1 MNPYW
6 NPYGYPPQDPY
17 FSQPSGS
24 DWSIILGW
32 IMLAVIIC
40 AAIYTFL
47 TNNSYDSTQTGNST
61 IAITTN
67 SKKKDAAV
75 HTDDQL
81 KSMLV
86 YNSQN
91 ITISTV
97 YADLHP
103 NINVSSFTLDS
114 NTGIT
119 NSKYIYTN
127 VCYRSG
133 YIWSDGTCQLKL
145 TGVGDLELTS
155 TNTKWNLGLRI
166 PNALLC
172 VTRSGRLII
181 VDNFGNIQWSLDG
194 NAICYTPSQ
203 SDYFE
208 LSAVSKMIKVMRN
221 NGDTIYGDITH
232 RIYGGIR
239 YREFEWSH
247 SSLQNYKLTLFDNC
261 NLILRNTNQSWIS
274 RNETWSPVWSTQTFN
289 NPNPSNS
296 DHYLINDITNGRL
309 LIYKGGKLEWS
320 YDGDGKF
327 YTPSS
332 TDLFELDPI
341 SYLICIKT
349 KPDST
354 SRYGHERNRI
364 YGNINYFYYTWT
376 LSHSTG
382 TYTLQ
387 MQADNNL
394 VLNHPSYQL
403 NTSNTAWGEK
413 DFWKCLQ
420 FHTDGN
426 LYIRYHDTLVIE
438 KTYNFQNY
446 DDTKKNQTV
455 GFILIYANLTVKLVP
470 IDKDNQVLITP
481 LGTVRLP
488 FG

>member
-1 MNPYW
+1 MNPSWNPYW
-6 NPYGYPPQDPY
+6 YPPQDPY

-32 IMLAVIIC
+32 IMLAVVIC
-40 AAIYTFL
+40 AAIYSFL

-61 IAITTN
+61 IAITIN

-75 HTDDQL
+75 HTDIQL
-81 KSMLV
+81 KNMLV

-114 NTGIT
+114 NTEIPD
-119 NSKYIYTN
+119 SKYIYTN

-133 YIWSDGTCQLKL
+133 YIWSDGTCQLEL

-194 NAICYTPSQ
+194 NAICYTPSS

-208 LSAVSKMIKVMRN
+208 LSDVSKMIKVMRN
-221 NGDTIYGDITH
+221 NNTIYGDLTH

-247 SSLQNYKLTLFDNC
+247 SSLPNYKLTLFNDC
-261 NLILRNTNQSWIS
+261 NLLLRKTNQNWVARSK
-274 RNETWSPVWSTQTFN
+274 NWSPIWSTQTFN
-289 NPNPSNS
+289 NPNLSNS

-309 LIYKGGKLEWS
+309 LIYKGGQLEWS

-332 TDLFELDPI
+332 THLFELDPT
-341 SYLICIKT
+341 SYLICIKPT
-349 KPDST
+349 PDST
-354 SRYGHERNRI
+354 SIYGNAINRI

-376 LSHSTG
+376 LTISSN

-387 MQADNNL
+387 MQDDNNL
-394 VLNHPSYQL
+394 VLKQNSTTLDNSQ
-403 NTSNTAWGEK
+403 TSWTTK

-420 FHTDGN
+420 LHTDGN

-438 KTYNFQNY
+438 KTYNLSDY
-446 DDTKKNQTV
+446 DITKKNQTAGFLLIPIDSTV
-455 GFILIYANLTVKLVP
+455 GLAP
-470 IDKDNQVLITP
+470 IDKS
-481 LGTVRLP
+481 GTVLTRPPSTNQLP
-488 FG
+488 F